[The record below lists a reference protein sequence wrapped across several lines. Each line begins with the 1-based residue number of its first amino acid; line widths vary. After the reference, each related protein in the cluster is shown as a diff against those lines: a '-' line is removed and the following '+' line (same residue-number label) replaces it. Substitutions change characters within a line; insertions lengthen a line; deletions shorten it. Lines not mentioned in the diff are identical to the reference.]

1 MPDLVNVTIDDIK
14 VTVPAGMLVVDAAKA
29 AGIEIPVFCSHP
41 KLDPLGACRMCIVE
55 FPGPRGSR
63 LDTACTVRVSE
74 GMAVR
79 TDTEQVKKVREANL
93 GFILINHPLDCPI
106 CDKGGECPLQ
116 DQTMAYGPG
125 VSQFVEVKREKQ
137 KHYPISDLIMLDQE
151 RCILCWRCIRYLEQ
165 WEDKPQLGLF
175 ERGGDTVIDTFP
187 GQQVDAKTSGNICD
201 ICPVGAL
208 TNRVSRFRYRPWEI
222 KKTPS
227 VCTLCP
233 VGCNVRL
240 DERAHALRRIVA
252 RENMAVNDEW
262 ICDKGRFLHQYV
274 DHPDRLKTPLVR
286 EGGELRPATWDE
298 ALGQIVEALSAIGS
312 DACGPSAIGGIASAR
327 VSNEAAYLFQKYF
340 RALVGTN
347 NVDFSDGSAVRAQT
361 TGLSSITDIAK
372 SDLIVLVGFDPSE
385 AAPLLDLHIKRAV
398 RRAGAKLLIINPR
411 RIELAKYPGAYL
423 PVLPG
428 NEAVALN
435 ELAVAIQAGK
445 TRDQGQGTRG
455 RRNRGAFAPIPSP

>member
-1 MPDLVNVTIDDIK
+1 MPDLVTLTIDDIK
-14 VTVPAGMLVVDAAKA
+14 VTVPAGTLVVDAAKA

-74 GMAVR
+74 GMVVR
-79 TDTEQVKKVREANL
+79 TDTEQVKKIREANL

-137 KHYPISDLIMLDQE
+137 KHYPISDLILLDQE
-151 RCILCWRCIRYLEQ
+151 RCILCWRCIRYLEE

-187 GQQVDAKTSGNICD
+187 GLQVDAKTSGNICD

-222 KKTPS
+222 NKTPS

-286 EGGELRPATWDE
+286 DTKGGELRPATWDE
-298 ALGQIVEALSAIGS
+298 ALSRVAGRLGAIADENG
-312 DACGPSAIGGIASAR
+312 AAR
-327 VSNEAAYLFQKYF
+327 VRRHHLGPGQQRGRLPFPEVFPGAGRHQQC
-340 RALVGTN
+340 G
-347 NVDFSDGSAVRAQT
+347 FSRWLG
-361 TGLSSITDIAK
+361 
-372 SDLIVLVGFDPSE
+372 
-385 AAPLLDLHIKRAV
+385 
-398 RRAGAKLLIINPR
+398 RAGAGHR
-411 RIELAKYPGAYL
+411 T
-423 PVLPG
+423 V
-428 NEAVALN
+428 
-435 ELAVAIQAGK
+435 QH
-445 TRDQGQGTRG
+445 RG
-455 RRNRGAFAPIPSP
+455 HHQERSDRASRLRSK